1 MSGSSWV
8 VVESKKR
15 TTNKKPVNMEP
26 LSVPALD
33 WRDEFTITDRRIYS
47 LLKKSFPK
55 GLTAQVIAKKVN
67 AKRKEGE
74 GEYTIDASDIGNMF
88 YGDKDD
94 VSDELASYVVPVDPE
109 ERPKRWRLRSTTDP

>member
-1 MSGSSWV
+1 MSGSSWS

-15 TTNKKPVNMEP
+15 PAKKTANMEP

-33 WRDEFTITDRRIYS
+33 WRDEFIETDRRIYS

-55 GLTAQVIAKKVN
+55 GLTAQVIANKVN
-67 AKRKEGE
+67 AKRREGADVPII
-74 GEYTIDASDIGNMF
+74 TASDVGDMF

-94 VSDELASYVVPVDPE
+94 VSDEMMPYVVPVDPD
-109 ERPKRWRLRSTTDP
+109 ERPRRWRLRSTTDP